1 MAHGDRYDVR
11 EYNWQVRETE
21 NGNIFIRYDDQ
32 EINSAN
38 KGRYNTSSVIKVEVN
53 SNHEI
58 RFTTKSGSQYYF
70 RINKCAFPMHLLS
83 LTMKFGVE
91 F

>member
-1 MAHGDRYDVR
+1 MAMGDHYDAR
-11 EYNWQVRETE
+11 ACNWQVRETE
-21 NGNIFIRYDDQ
+21 SGNVFIRYDSLPID
-32 EINSAN
+32 SDN
-38 KGRYNTSSVIKVEVN
+38 KGRYNTSTVVKVETN
-53 SNHEI
+53 SSHEV

-70 RINKCAFPMHLLS
+70 RINKCAFPMQLLA

>member
-1 MAHGDRYDVR
+1 MAMGDHYDAR
-11 EYNWQVRETE
+11 ACNWQVRETE
-21 NGNIFIRYDDQ
+21 NGNIFIRYDSLPID
-32 EINSAN
+32 SDN
-38 KGRYNTSSVIKVEVN
+38 KGRYNTSTVVKVETN
-53 SNHEI
+53 SNHEV

-70 RINKCAFPMHLLS
+70 RINKCAFPMQLLA

>member
-1 MAHGDRYDVR
+1 MAQGDRYDAR

-21 NGNIFIRYDDQ
+21 NGNLFIRYDDQ
-32 EINSAN
+32 EIDENN
-38 KGRYNTSSVIKVEVN
+38 KGRYNTSPIIKVETNNVGQV
-53 SNHEI
+53 

-70 RINKCAFPMHLLS
+70 TISNCVYPMQLLA

>member
-1 MAHGDRYDVR
+1 MAMGDHYDAR
-11 EYNWQVRETE
+11 ACNWQVRETE
-21 NGNIFIRYDDQ
+21 NGNIFIRYDSLPID
-32 EINSAN
+32 SDN
-38 KGRYNTSSVIKVEVN
+38 KGRYNTSTVVKVETN
-53 SNHEI
+53 TNHEV

-70 RINKCAFPMHLLS
+70 RINKCAFPMQLLA